1 MAMPCPILLSRGPVP
16 RSGEVHT
23 VAADVLSTVIEV
35 EREIQQRLDEEKK
48 KSRERI
54 EHATAE
60 AERELAVEARR
71 LTEAADAS
79 LSNARSSSD
88 QEAAGSRRLPGKR
101 LSASTDLRRYAAE
114 RCAALPRKDTS
125 GARV

>member
-1 MAMPCPILLSRGPVP
+1 MPCPILLSRGRVP

-79 LSNARSSSD
+79 LSNARSTSD
-88 QEAAGSRRLPGKR
+88 QEAAAVAEAARREAERIDRISDDTLRNAVRRYLARILPG
-101 LSASTDLRRYAAE
+101 T
-114 RCAALPRKDTS
+114 
-125 GARV
+125 RV